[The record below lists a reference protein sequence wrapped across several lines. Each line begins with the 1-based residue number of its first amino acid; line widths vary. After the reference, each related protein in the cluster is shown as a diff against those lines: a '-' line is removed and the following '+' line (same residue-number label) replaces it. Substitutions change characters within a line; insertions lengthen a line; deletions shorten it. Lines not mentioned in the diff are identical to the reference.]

1 MLFHFYSAEQMMYC
15 ETRHENKVLIV
26 SIASH
31 ETHFALAHELRT
43 TVFQHID
50 NGERRML
57 VDLSRCE
64 FIDSTFLGVL
74 VGSAKKMNAA
84 QGEFKLAGLG
94 RNVRRLLQLTNL
106 NRVFEAYENRQEALA
121 AFYNCREVF

>member
-1 MLFHFYSAEQMMYC
+1 MYC
-15 ETRHENKVLIV
+15 ETRHENEVLIV
-26 SIASH
+26 SIASR
-31 ETHFALAHELRT
+31 EAHFALAHELRT

-74 VGSAKKMNAA
+74 VGSAKKMTAA

-94 RNVRRLLQLTNL
+94 KNARRLLQLTNL
-106 NRVFEAYENRQEALA
+106 NRVFEAYDNKQEALA
-121 AFYNCREVF
+121 AFYDCENTLHN